1 MFHVSGEVVLCAD
14 LIDADDL
21 SFLLGWSQEEITSP
35 HCPRLSQG
43 RVPDQYVVSRPV
55 SGTTTLTEAS
65 VALTDFYFRFVLLTV
80 EKGYEVRLL
89 FLLLNLLEVLD
100 EFGNF

>member
-1 MFHVSGEVVLCAD
+1 M
-14 LIDADDL
+14 
-21 SFLLGWSQEEITSP
+21 SFLL
-35 HCPRLSQG
+35 RLVSG
-43 RVPDQYVVSRPV
+43 RNYECSLSETESRPSTNVSNQYVVSRPV

-65 VALTDFYFRFVLLTV
+65 VTLTDFDFRFVLLTV
-80 EKGYEVRLL
+80 EKGYEVWLL